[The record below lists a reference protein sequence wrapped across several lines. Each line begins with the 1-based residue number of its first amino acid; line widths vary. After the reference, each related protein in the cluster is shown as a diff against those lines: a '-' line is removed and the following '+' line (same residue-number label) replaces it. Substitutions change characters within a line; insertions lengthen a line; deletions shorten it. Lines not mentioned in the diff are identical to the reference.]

1 MSDLPHM
8 VSVALESSSSS
19 FDAVLMVSN
28 DRRKVR
34 SIVEV
39 LPSNLPLRV
48 MTSLSRVRDALVE
61 QDIDAHVLEEG
72 LSSKGLSILNE
83 LYDLVLQG
91 MGERWI
97 AKGGRL
103 LIVLAEPIDGVIIV
117 DTKMLG
123 AERLTAIAEEQGI
136 DLDVLVRMIELSR
149 AIGTRGREGT
159 AIGALFAIGN
169 IQKMRGHSTAMVL
182 NPFKGHSETKRDVK
196 NKENHE
202 TLAEFAWLDGAIL
215 FNREGVAS
223 DAGRYIQVPSG
234 LTPKSGEGWTPPHDS
249 SDFTIDRWCQHCRFL
264 NWKHRLVCKWSRA
277 ISGSNQMSCS
287 MASSNV
293 NSPNATRRATS
304 DEMVI
309 RPSLLIRLRRCN
321 SRSSPI
327 FGSDASNSKTRSPG
341 SVAIRIAETACWFR
355 FKPLDVFRSSTNST
369 TKPCNNIALT
379 RRFRCE
385 GEPFPIR
392 MRRCSNS

>member
-8 VSVALESSSSS
+8 VSVAIQSSSSS

-28 DRRKVR
+28 DSRKVR

-39 LPSNLPLRV
+39 IPTKLPLRV
-48 MTSLSRVRDALVE
+48 MTSLSRVRDALIE
-61 QDIDAHVLEEG
+61 YEIDADVLEEG
-72 LSSKGLSILNE
+72 LSTKGLSILNE

-103 LIVLAEPIDGVIIV
+103 LIVLAEPIDGVIMV

-123 AERLTAIAEEQGI
+123 AERLTAIAEEQMI
-136 DLDVLVRMIELSR
+136 ELEIIIRMIELAR
-149 AIGTRGREGT
+149 AIATRGREGT

-182 NPFKGHSETKRDVK
+182 NPFKGHSEAKRDVR

-215 FNREGVAS
+215 FNREGIAS

-234 LTPKSGEGWTPPHDS
+234 LTPKSGEGGRH
-249 SDFTIDRWCQHCRFL
+249 L
-264 NWKHRLVCKWSRA
+264 AARA
-277 ISGSNQMSCS
+277 ISQLSEG
-287 MASSNV
+287 
-293 NSPNATRRATS
+293 
-304 DEMVI
+304 
-309 RPSLLIRLRRCN
+309 
-321 SRSSPI
+321 
-327 FGSDASNSKTRSPG
+327 
-341 SVAIRIAETACWFR
+341 VAIA
-355 FKPLDVFRSSTNST
+355 VSSTGSIILYANGRERYRVRI
-369 TKPCNNIALT
+369 K
-379 RRFRCE
+379 
-385 GEPFPIR
+385 
-392 MRRCSNS
+392 